1 MDGERMKRRGSESGQ
16 AVIAATIILSLVL
29 LALLTMLTQVQ
40 LSNKLVSRQLT
51 YQGQAANVAQAGLVD
66 ALSWFRR
73 QGRVVTTFNPT
84 IAPPPANPP
93 INDTDN
99 TAIGIVRTYQVS
111 VPGRL
116 MSRYEVRYGVAA
128 AGTGVLD
135 VTAKKGRSATGGAA
149 GTVWQLESVGTIWVQ
164 NDSARNY
171 NVSPNVVLSQQT
183 FRTEIQRMAVI
194 LPDGGEAVYSGNCDN
209 VTIGAKTKIE
219 GGSGI
224 GISCHDG
231 PGSGLVNNGVVTG
244 TTRTKVNSTAV
255 YDIPTVFGVT
265 KQELQ
270 GLADVNVTQITDLPA
285 TLPSMSIIVVNA
297 DAVFTNARPLT
308 GSGILVVF
316 GNLTISSG
324 SDSAWQG
331 VVYATGNIAIADPS
345 LISGAVISASTTA
358 TVAITSGSDI
368 ADVDYDPSM
377 ITQLNAQMGQYR
389 FSRSRYWVGK

>member
-73 QGRVVTTFNPT
+73 QGKVVTTFNPT
-84 IAPPPANPP
+84 INASANPP
-93 INDTDN
+93 INDTDD
-99 TAIGIVRTYQVS
+99 TTIGIVRTYQVS

-135 VTAKKGRSATGGAA
+135 ISASKGRSATGAAA
-149 GTVWQLESVGTIWVQ
+149 GTVWQLESVGTVWVQ
-164 NDSARNY
+164 NDTTKNY
-171 NVSPNVVLSQQT
+171 NVSPNVILSQQT
-183 FRTEIQRMAVI
+183 FRTEIQRIAVT
-194 LPDGGEAVYSGNCDN
+194 LPDGGESLYSGNCDK

-219 GGSGI
+219 GGPAI
-224 GISCHDG
+224 GISCHSG
-231 PGSGLVNNGVVTG
+231 GGSGVVINGIVTG
-244 TTRTKVNSTAV
+244 TTQKKTNSTAA
-255 YDIPTVFGVT
+255 YDIPSIFGVT
-265 KQELQ
+265 TQELQ

-285 TLPSMSIIVVNA
+285 TLPSMSLIVINA
-297 DAVFTNARPLT
+297 DAVFDNTRPLT

-324 SDSAWQG
+324 SDSDWNG
-331 VVYATGNIAIADPS
+331 VVYATGNIAIAEPS
-345 LISGAVISASTTA
+345 LVSGAIISASTTS
-358 TVAITSGSDI
+358 TMAINSGSDI
-368 ADVDYDPSM
+368 AEVDYDPSM
-377 ITQLNAQMGQYR
+377 IGQINAQMGQYR
-389 FSRSRYWVGK
+389 FSRSKYWVGK